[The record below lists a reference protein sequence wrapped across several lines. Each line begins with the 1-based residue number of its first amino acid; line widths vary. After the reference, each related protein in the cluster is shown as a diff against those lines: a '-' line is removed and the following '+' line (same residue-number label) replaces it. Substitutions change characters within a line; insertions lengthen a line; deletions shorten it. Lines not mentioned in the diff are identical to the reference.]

1 MVQGN
6 CRISPRSL
14 DLVVAA
20 ALRIPFGHA
29 ARIVITVRDQRLPLF
44 YRAHT
49 VFTRPILSL
58 SIKICMDSS
67 LRKVSKVFK
76 LGLR

>member
-20 ALRIPFGHA
+20 ALRIQFVLA
-29 ARIVITVRDQRLPLF
+29 VRIVITVRDRRLPLF
-44 YRAHT
+44 YRVRT
-49 VFTRPILSL
+49 VLTLLQPFVSL
-58 SIKICMDSS
+58 PSFED
-67 LRKVSKVFK
+67 
-76 LGLR
+76 